1 MKFTHTPESRPLD
14 GYTIKRPLHRGG
26 FGEVYFAVT
35 DGGRDVAL
43 KLLRENVEVELRGV
57 QQCLNLS
64 HPNLVTI
71 FDIKQ
76 DGDGDYWIVM
86 EFVPGDTLD
95 EALRRENRPLPMEEV
110 LRWMRG
116 LCSGVSHL
124 HERGLVHRDL
134 KPSNIFSAEG
144 VVKVGDIGL
153 SKFITASRRSAHTES
168 VGTVYYMAP
177 EISRGRYGK
186 EVDIYALGIIAFEM
200 ATGQIPFDGESAG
213 EILMKHLTQPP
224 NLAILPDRLRPVIGK
239 ALSKDPARR
248 QRSAMEF
255 LREFEAAVVG
265 RQPVRTPRPVA
276 EVVSPP
282 REARRSVR
290 QEPGQFPSGL
300 LWLIFPLI
308 AVAYLGG
315 GVAAGEVLILMLVGF
330 GFLIVGGFAFTG
342 LTGWSSR
349 DAGRVVGRISRRIGL
364 SSHPVSEEAPP
375 AASPPRVSRTPISVP
390 WYGHWIVLV
399 LIGGGLL
406 MAARSGN
413 APMGALVV
421 LAATALAATGLVVKT
436 ATFGYEAICLLFGVS
451 LRHKVDQ
458 PQIRPVAAS
467 PLGPVRSA
475 SDRLG
480 SMITSWF
487 FAPLSVGTLTGAIS
501 LVRPEF
507 LHVQNGLS
515 VVAVF
520 AAVAAVAC
528 WAISLVSTLGEGQGW
543 DHWTRRGMFAAAGMG
558 TGAIGYSLWR
568 ALFQPGGDL
577 FSSRGQDAAFVNFG
591 SHALV
596 ESSGVPTLAG
606 FMCFFG
612 FWFAIV
618 NWLKQTNRLRL
629 SRLSLGSTILSVI
642 VAGLTSMVFAFP
654 VELAMLWSAVVSAS
668 VQLTSPGQVP
678 MRKV

>member
-1 MKFTHTPESRPLD
+1 MAMKFTHTPESRPLD

-248 QRSAMEF
+248 QRSAHEF

-265 RQPVRTPRPVA
+265 RQAVRAPRTVAEWVEPVEPLERYEPEAPTNWVPWVAVGLLGLAALVGGGGPLLLMSLLFIVVMGVFGWTSRDLGRITGRVRRSWVGRTSIDDRPLPVA
-276 EVVSPP
+276 RPAQYIPP
-282 REARRSVR
+282 
-290 QEPGQFPSGL
+290 
-300 LWLIFPLI
+300 
-308 AVAYLGG
+308 Y
-315 GVAAGEVLILMLVGF
+315 
-330 GFLIVGGFAFTG
+330 
-342 LTGWSSR
+342 
-349 DAGRVVGRISRRIGL
+349 
-364 SSHPVSEEAPP
+364 
-375 AASPPRVSRTPISVP
+375 P
-390 WYGHWIVLV
+390 WYGHWSVLV
-399 LIGGGLL
+399 LIVGGLL
-406 MAARSGN
+406 FSLQAGLTATSMV
-413 APMGALVV
+413 ALGGMS
-421 LAATALAATGLVVKT
+421 LIGTALLVKT
-436 ATFGYEAICLLFGVS
+436 FTFGYETLCLLMGAP
-451 LRHKVDQ
+451 LR
-458 PQIRPVAAS
+458 RPVAA
-467 PLGPVRSA
+467 PVRPVAMA
-475 SDRLG
+475 SPKAVLPTPLRPTQERLG
-480 SMITSWF
+480 ALVTSGF
-487 FAPLSVGTLTGAIS
+487 FAPLSVAALTAAIAG
-501 LVRPEF
+501 VRPDF
-507 LHVQNGLS
+507 FQIQSGLS
-515 VVAVF
+515 LLTVFVAV
-520 AAVAAVAC
+520 ATIAC
-528 WAISLVSTLGEGQGW
+528 WAIALVSTLGEGQGW

-558 TGAIGYSLWR
+558 TGATAYAVWTSL
-568 ALFQPGGDL
+568 FKPGGDL
-577 FSSRGQDAAFVNFG
+577 FSSLGQDQAFVNFG
-591 SHALV
+591 SHALIDAGGAP
-596 ESSGVPTLAG
+596 SLAG

-612 FWFAIV
+612 FWFGIV
-618 NWLKQTNRLRL
+618 NWLKQTNCLRM
-629 SRLSLGSTILSVI
+629 SRLSMGSALLSVI
-642 VAGLTSMVFAFP
+642 VAAGTSMIFAFP
-654 VELAMLWSAVVSAS
+654 IEMALLWSGVISAS
-668 VQLTSPGQVP
+668 VQLTSPGLVP
-678 MRKV
+678 MRKA

>member
-1 MKFTHTPESRPLD
+1 MAMKFTHTPESRPLE

-86 EFVPGDTLD
+86 EYVPGDTLD

-224 NLAILPDRLRPVIGK
+224 NLTLLPDRLRPVIGK
-239 ALSKDPARR
+239 ALQKDPARR

-265 RQPVRTPRPVA
+265 RQPVRAPRPVVERVDPVEA
-276 EVVSPP
+276 LEVQEPEVTTHWVPWVAVGLLGLAALVAGGGPLLLMSLLFIVVMGVFGWTS
-282 REARRSVR
+282 RDLGRITGRFRRSWVGPTSIDGR
-290 QEPGQFPSGL
+290 L
-300 LWLIFPLI
+300 LP
-308 AVAYLGG
+308 VA
-315 GVAAGEVLILMLVGF
+315 
-330 GFLIVGGFAFTG
+330 
-342 LTGWSSR
+342 
-349 DAGRVVGRISRRIGL
+349 
-364 SSHPVSEEAPP
+364 HPVQYIPP
-375 AASPPRVSRTPISVP
+375 YP
-390 WYGHWIVLV
+390 WYGHWSVLV
-399 LIGGGLL
+399 LIAGVLLFSLRAGLTWASMVAL
-406 MAARSGN
+406 
-413 APMGALVV
+413 GAMSLIG
-421 LAATALAATGLVVKT
+421 TALLVKT
-436 ATFGYEAICLLFGVS
+436 FTFGYETVCLLMGAP
-451 LRHKVDQ
+451 LR
-458 PQIRPVAAS
+458 RPVTTSVRPVVMAS
-467 PLGPVRSA
+467 PQTVHPTPLRPTQE
-475 SDRLG
+475 RLG
-480 SMITSWF
+480 AFVTSGF
-487 FAPLSVGTLTGAIS
+487 FAPLSVAALTTAIAI
-501 LVRPEF
+501 VRPDF
-507 LHVQNGLS
+507 FQIQSGLS
-515 VVAVF
+515 LLTVF
-520 AAVAAVAC
+520 AAVAMVAC
-528 WAISLVSTLGEGQGW
+528 WAISLVSTLSEGQSW

-558 TGAIGYSLWR
+558 TGATGYAVWASL
-568 ALFQPGGDL
+568 FKPGGDL
-577 FSSRGQDAAFVNFG
+577 FSSLGQDSAFVNFG
-591 SHALV
+591 SHSLV
-596 ESSGVPTLAG
+596 DTGGAPSLVG

-612 FWFAIV
+612 FWFGIV
-618 NWLKQTNRLRL
+618 NWLKQTDRLRL
-629 SRLSLGSTILSVI
+629 SRLSMGSALLSVI
-642 VAGLTSMVFAFP
+642 VAGGTSMIFAFP
-654 VELAMLWSAVVSAS
+654 IEMALLWSGVISAS
-668 VQLTSPGQVP
+668 VQLTSPGLVP
-678 MRKV
+678 MRKA